1 MQKEKDHAASG
12 LLKAK
17 KLVIETT
24 DKVQAEKDKI
34 HLVEVQNEKNSIDY
48 RTLQNNREELTV
60 LLDSVSFI
68 FSCTE
73 KSILTMIVGFKS

>member
-1 MQKEKDHAASG
+1 LQKEKDHAASG

>member
-60 LLDSVSFI
+60 LLDSVSLYLVLVKMY
-68 FSCTE
+68 TE
-73 KSILTMIVGFKS
+73 